1 MKSEV
6 ILVTGDAGFI
16 GFHLSKKLLDQGKTV
31 VGVDC
36 LNDYYDVNLKLD
48 RLKILEK
55 YKNYKHYTIDMA
67 NKKQFMET
75 LKEEKIKI
83 ICHLAAQAGVRYS
96 IENPEEYVKSNL
108 IGFFNLLEFAKN
120 NSISHFLAASTSS
133 VYGANK
139 EMPFKESQK
148 TEHQL
153 SFYAATKKA
162 NEVMAHSYSHIN
174 NIPITMFRFF
184 TVYGEWGRPD
194 MALYKFAERILR
206 NEPIEVYNFGKMK
219 RDFTYVADLVEA
231 IFRLIN
237 NPPQKDNPVSTNDSL
252 SPVAPFRTVNIG
264 NSRPLDL
271 MKYIEYLE
279 KALNKCALKE
289 FKPMQPGDVSETY
302 ADCNLLED
310 LIGFVPNTS
319 PDDGVNKFVEWFT
332 SYRKRE

>member
-1 MKSEV
+1 
-6 ILVTGDAGFI
+6 
-16 GFHLSKKLLDQGKTV
+16 
-31 VGVDC
+31 
-36 LNDYYDVNLKLD
+36 
-48 RLKILEK
+48 
-55 YKNYKHYTIDMA
+55 
-67 NKKQFMET
+67 
-75 LKEEKIKI
+75 
-83 ICHLAAQAGVRYS
+83 
-96 IENPEEYVKSNL
+96 
-108 IGFFNLLEFAKN
+108 
-120 NSISHFLAASTSS
+120 
-133 VYGANK
+133 
-139 EMPFKESQK
+139 
-148 TEHQL
+148 
-153 SFYAATKKA
+153 
-162 NEVMAHSYSHIN
+162 
-174 NIPITMFRFF
+174 MFRFF